1 MSELP
6 QVVTVTHHV
15 ARNQHQC
22 CECGGIIAPLDVYER
37 TKGNWDGNWSIF
49 KVCVPCIEA
58 RDWLVNETEWKQ
70 SFFTEPGIDWEFGNL
85 RQHLMDYGAEGDRT
99 KRMDAYRYVV
109 RMNWRRQDASDMF
122 HLEVGSEARK
132 EER

>member
-15 ARNQHQC
+15 AHKEHKC

-37 TKGNWDGNWSIF
+37 TKGEWFGKIAVF

-58 RDWLVNETEWKQ
+58 RDWLVNETEWKEDFCEELFG
-70 SFFTEPGIDWEFGNL
+70 SDPGVYWHFTKL
-85 RQHLMDYGAEGDRT
+85 REHLMDYGARGDRT
-99 KRMDAYRYVV
+99 KHMNAYRYVV

-122 HLEVGSEARK
+122 HLEAGRGA
-132 EER
+132 

>member
-15 ARNQHQC
+15 AHKEHKC

-37 TKGNWDGNWSIF
+37 TKGQWDGNWSIF

-70 SFFTEPGIDWEFGNL
+70 KFFTEPGIDWHFTKL
-85 RQHLMDYGAEGDRT
+85 REHLMQIGH
-99 KRMDAYRYVV
+99 MDAYRYVV
-109 RMNWRRQDASDMF
+109 RMNWRRQEASGEFSLQAGRGDV
-122 HLEVGSEARK
+122 L
-132 EER
+132 

>member
-6 QVVTVTHHV
+6 QVITVTHHV
-15 ARNQHQC
+15 AHKEHKC

-37 TKGNWDGNWSIF
+37 TKGQWDGAWSVF

-70 SFFTEPGIDWEFGNL
+70 KFFTEPGTDWHFTKL
-85 RQHLMDYGAEGDRT
+85 REHLMQIGH
-99 KRMDAYRYVV
+99 MDAYRYVV
-109 RMNWRRQDASDMF
+109 RMNWRRQDASGDF
-122 HLEVGSEARK
+122 SLQAGK
-132 EER
+132 EGGA

>member
-15 ARNQHQC
+15 AHKEHKC

-37 TKGNWDGNWSIF
+37 TKGQWEVNCSIF

-58 RDWLVNETEWKQ
+58 RDWLINETEWKQ
-70 SFFTEPGIDWEFGNL
+70 VFFTVPGLDWEFGNL
-85 RQHLMDYGAEGDRT
+85 RQHLMDYGAKGDRS
-99 KRMDAYRYVV
+99 KHMNAYRYVV

-122 HLEVGSEARK
+122 RLTAGSGHE
-132 EER
+132 